1 MNDVNFASKADD
13 NTIYNSA
20 ESFDN
25 IVMSLSSCHYKNQ
38 QKEYLSGFQITK
50 WKEPS
55 INVIWSRALTNSYKS
70 QFEILQ
76 VREVVAKNCCD

>member
-20 ESFDN
+20 ESLDN

-50 WKEPS
+50 
-55 INVIWSRALTNSYKS
+55 
-70 QFEILQ
+70 
-76 VREVVAKNCCD
+76 